1 MQWYIDRHFNR
12 VYKNIRLKK
21 LATKYKQYGN
31 NTNELIK
38 HYDCC
43 IDLELRILDRIFR
56 KLRNKY
62 EV

>member
-12 VYKNIRLKK
+12 LYKNIRLKK

-38 HYDCC
+38 HYDCR
-43 IDLELRILDRIFR
+43 INLELRLLDRIFKRLR
-56 KLRNKY
+56 KKY
-62 EV
+62 ED